1 MSTPIYTYFQKGDK
15 MPSKKPMI
23 GIRTDEI
30 TYKKFQII
38 CEEENRNLSNLGET
52 LIKNYIRKYELENGK
67 IKIED

>member
-1 MSTPIYTYFQKGDK
+1 

-30 TYKKFQII
+30 TYKKFQHI